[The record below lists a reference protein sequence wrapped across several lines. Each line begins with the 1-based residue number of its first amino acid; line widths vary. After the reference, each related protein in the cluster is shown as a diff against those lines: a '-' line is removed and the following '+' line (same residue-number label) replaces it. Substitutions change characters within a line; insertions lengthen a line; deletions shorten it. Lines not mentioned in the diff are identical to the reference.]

1 MARDTLEIARS
12 LMRRRKF
19 REAIETLRN
28 GSEFYRRNFDYSLL
42 LGTAYLYFG
51 DAGQARENFEAARRI
66 KMRDTD
72 LLLGQAAL
80 YLRRGDTAS
89 AIGYYLEILEYDPEN
104 KTARDALEFVREV
117 GDDYTTI
124 CKWADTGK
132 LEIFYPPVGTN
143 YLPVLIAIA
152 AAVVCCVVTFF
163 VITKVVL
170 APSSV
175 EYVGERGD
183 LSSISLTSNEF
194 KNASQS
200 DVPLETVKY
209 NMTNK
214 QIQKSVELAF
224 EYFQNSRDNAA
235 RVEVNR
241 INNSNATPV
250 IKQKVSAI
258 LNYVSLP
265 TFDTLQDIPSY
276 ADVSKDPVLYNNC
289 SVIWE
294 GRLVNVQAG
303 EKGYTCDLLMSMDD
317 AGRTTF
323 SVPVNLTAQPTVDF
337 SRNVRVLAEIV
348 AVGNAFRLDGRSVYQ
363 SIRDALTNQ

>member
-1 MARDTLEIARS
+1 MARDTLEVARS

-42 LGTAYLYFG
+42 LGIAYLYFG
-51 DAGQARENFEAARRI
+51 DAGQARENFEVARRI

-132 LEIFYPPVGTN
+132 LEIFYPPVGTD
-143 YLPVLIAIA
+143 YTPVLIAVFAAIA
-152 AAVVCCVVTFF
+152 CCVVTFF
-163 VITKVVL
+163 IITKVVL
-170 APSSV
+170 ASPSV

-183 LSSISLTSNEF
+183 LSSLSISSNEL
-194 KNASQS
+194 KNAALPDTSS
-200 DVPLETVKY
+200 GAARY
-209 NMTNK
+209 NMTIK
-214 QIQKSVELAF
+214 QIEKSVKLAF
-224 EYFQNSRDNAA
+224 EYWQDSRDNAA

-241 INNSNATPV
+241 INNSNATSV
-250 IKQKVSAI
+250 IKQQVSAI
-258 LNYVSLP
+258 LNYVSYP

-276 ADVSKDPVLYNNC
+276 ADVLKDPVLYNNC
-289 SVIWE
+289 FVIWE
-294 GRLVNVQAG
+294 GHMVNARTD
-303 EKGYTCDLLMSMDD
+303 EKGYTCDLLMSMED

-323 SVPVNLTAQPTVDF
+323 SVPVHLSVQPTVDYNR
-337 SRNVRVLAEIV
+337 SVKVLAEIV
-348 AVGNAFRLDGRSVYQ
+348 SDGNTFRLEGRSVYQ